1 MWDKTAAERYEAWY
15 ATPRG
20 AFALAREQRIV
31 ADMISP
37 WQRRN
42 HSLLDIGC
50 GAGHFLEMFH
60 DGGLDVTG
68 LDKNEAML
76 EKARERLGGR
86 ATLRVGDATHLPFD
100 DDEFDYVSIITAL
113 ECMDN
118 RKEVLAEAF
127 RVAQRGVV
135 IAYLNSWS
143 VYRQEHRLSR
153 AWKRL
158 VNVKESK
165 GAMNVNG
172 ILPLE
177 TGGDTQRTHEFS
189 WFNLFSIWRLV
200 REVSGK
206 NPSSFRSTLFSPSF
220 FWRGYKPFSLSWAH
234 LFPFGAVSVVRVDLM
249 PVAPTATV
257 IRTAKMARAKAAE
270 AAAGAV
276 SMDSSAKNM

>member
-1 MWDKTAAERYEAWY
+1 MWDKTAAERHEAWY

-68 LDKNEAML
+68 IDKNEAML
-76 EKARERLGGR
+76 EKARERLGAR
-86 ATLRVGDATHLPFD
+86 ATLRVGDAAHLPFD

-113 ECMDN
+113 ECMGD
-118 RKEVLAEAF
+118 RKAALTEAF

-153 AWKRL
+153 AWKRM
-158 VNVKESK
+158 VNAK
-165 GAMNVNG
+165 GARNSQAG
-172 ILPLE
+172 ILPPE
-177 TGGDTQRTHEFS
+177 HGADKQRTHEVS

-206 NPSSFRSTLFSPSF
+206 SPSSFRSTLFSPSF